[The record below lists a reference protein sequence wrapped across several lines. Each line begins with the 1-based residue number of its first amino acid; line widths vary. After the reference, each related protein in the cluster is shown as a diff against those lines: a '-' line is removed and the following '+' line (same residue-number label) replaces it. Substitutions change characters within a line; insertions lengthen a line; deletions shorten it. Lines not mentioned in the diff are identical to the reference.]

1 MNFWRNIKDFILSYE
16 YSNNQ
21 SFLVSFPKA
30 GRSWLIYMLDQIQE
44 KMHTNVCVLA
54 THDMSEIIIENG
66 TRQDPTILFNFT
78 GRFRYRR
85 SKVLILVRDPRDII
99 VSHFYQVTKRA
110 KNPFRFSSMSAFI
123 RNQKLGFRRIIHFF
137 NLWHDQKHI
146 PNDFLIIK
154 YESLLEDGVTE
165 LCKICD
171 FIGLKYN
178 LSIIREVYIQ
188 SSANIMREKELND
201 ELVGFRSFGKEL
213 NELKIR
219 NAKQGSYLA
228 EMNQDDINFC
238 NIEMKELNKYFGY
251 NI

>member
-1 MNFWRNIKDFILSYE
+1 M
-16 YSNNQ
+16 
-21 SFLVSFPKA
+21 
-30 GRSWLIYMLDQIQE
+30 
-44 KMHTNVCVLA
+44 
-54 THDMSEIIIENG
+54 
-66 TRQDPTILFNFT
+66 
-78 GRFRYRR
+78 
-85 SKVLILVRDPRDII
+85 
-99 VSHFYQVTKRA
+99 
-110 KNPFRFSSMSAFI
+110 
-123 RNQKLGFRRIIHFF
+123 
-137 NLWHDQKHI
+137 WHDQKHI